1 MLSIERLR
9 GANIGFGYKMHRNIT
24 LTLRDLR
31 CIIYMLNKIAEEYRQ
46 KMIAEE
52 YRQKMARIAVI
63 GCGRIAN
70 NAHFPALCKL
80 ENVQIKY
87 VCDLIESKAQAAK
100 EKFAL
105 DAQIITDYKVALADK
120 EIDGVFVLTP
130 NYAHYTVTMDAL
142 KAGKHVFC
150 EKPITVDYKK
160 SAEMAKEAEKQGKIL
175 QIGVCNRYNK
185 AVETIEEYIRGGK
198 LGNVYHVY
206 CSFRS
211 FRCIPGLGGD
221 FTTKAQ
227 SGGGVLIDWG
237 VHFLDLILYVLGGAK
252 LKTVSCE
259 QYCEMAKDM
268 RSYKYRD
275 MWAEDTA
282 NIESGTNDVE
292 DFISGFVRTDKAN
305 ISFNGTWAQNIDKD
319 DMFIDFMGDKG
330 GIRLSYGG
338 KFTYTSGETLQT
350 VTPEYDIPDMYGEE
364 DKAFVKAMQTGKHN
378 KANIENILESAKLL
392 DALYAS
398 ADAHKEIAL

>member
-1 MLSIERLR
+1 MKTVAI
-9 GANIGFGYKMHRNIT
+9 
-24 LTLRDLR
+24 
-31 CIIYMLNKIAEEYRQ
+31 
-46 KMIAEE
+46 
-52 YRQKMARIAVI
+52 I

-70 NAHFPALCKL
+70 NAHLPALTKL
-80 ENVQIKY
+80 QDVKIKY
-87 VCDLIESKAQAAK
+87 VCDVIESKAIAAK
-100 EKFAL
+100 DKFVPT
-105 DAQIITDYKVALADK
+105 AQAITDYKIALADK
-120 EIDGVFVLTP
+120 EVDGVFVLTP
-130 NYAHYTVTMDAL
+130 NYAHYTITMDAL

-160 SAEMAKEAEKQGKIL
+160 SVEMAKEAEKQGKIL

-185 AVETIEEYIRGGK
+185 AVEKIEEYIRAGK

-221 FTTKAQ
+221 FTTKSQ

-268 RSYKYRD
+268 KSYKYHD

-282 NIESGTNDVE
+282 NVESGTNDVD
-292 DFISGFVRTDKAN
+292 DFISGFIRTDKAN
-305 ISFNGTWAQNIDKD
+305 ISFNGAWAQNIDQN

-338 KFTYTSGETLQT
+338 HFSFTDGDTLET

-364 DKAFVKAMQTGKHN
+364 DKAFAAAMASGKHN

-398 ADAHKEIAL
+398 ADKHKELAL